1 MKKHLKSKLKLNK
14 ETIGKLQPEEMQNI
28 KGGKEAALTLANG
41 SACTITYDDTCG
53 SHCVQSNAGLCN

>member
-28 KGGKEAALTLANG
+28 KGGKEAAVTMVNG
-41 SACTITYDDTCG
+41 SACNITFDKTCG